1 MKPREYRLWLSGGI
15 DMTPH
20 LLEVER
26 LTKVFHT
33 PQGMITAVDNVT
45 FALSQGEF
53 FTMLG
58 PSGCG
63 KTTTLRMIAGL
74 ERVTSGRI
82 MFDGKDF
89 TRFSPAQR
97 NIGMVFQSYAL
108 FPHMKVFENVAYG
121 LRIRN
126 LTDGEI
132 KQRVRSVL
140 ELTGLEQL
148 GDRYPPD
155 LSGGQQQR
163 VSIARALVYE
173 PSMLLLDE
181 PLANID
187 AKMRVD
193 MREEIRRI
201 QKDLG
206 ITTVYVTHDQ
216 EEAMS
221 ISDRMGI
228 FQDGRLMQLGT
239 PREIY
244 NDPQSM
250 FVADFIGKANA
261 FPVRLKALSQSR
273 SRVVFT
279 RNADLTMNLNRG
291 NSLLNEERRRLEE
304 EIDGLVMV
312 RPEHLKIRADSEV
325 GLPFRIVRIQ
335 FLGSITRYIAV
346 DEHDDSEITVDTPG
360 YIPDVNE
367 GDAVRI
373 IFKPEDAF
381 LFDSRRTS

>member
-1 MKPREYRLWLSGGI
+1 
-15 DMTPH
+15 MTPH
-20 LLEVER
+20 ALEVER
-26 LTKVFHT
+26 LTKVFDT
-33 PQGMITAVDNVT
+33 PQGKITAVDNASFT
-45 FALSQGEF
+45 LSQGEF

-82 MFDGKDF
+82 IFDGKDF

-121 LRIRN
+121 LRIRK
-126 LTDGEI
+126 LAEEQI
-132 KQRVRSVL
+132 KQRVGGVL
-140 ELTGLEQL
+140 ELTGLEKL

-173 PSMLLLDE
+173 PTMLLLDE

-187 AKMRVD
+187 AKMRVE

-206 ITTVYVTHDQ
+206 IMTLYVTHDQ

-221 ISDRMGI
+221 ISDRMGV
-228 FQDGRLMQLGT
+228 FQDGQLMQLGT
-239 PREIY
+239 PHQIY
-244 NDPQSM
+244 NDPQSL

-261 FPVRLKALSQSR
+261 FAVRQRALSETR
-273 SRVVFT
+273 RRVVFAQ
-279 RNADLTMNLNRG
+279 NSDMQMDLNRRQA
-291 NSLLNEERRRLEE
+291 LLNGERRVLRGDVNGMV
-304 EIDGLVMV
+304 IV
-312 RPEHLKIRADSEV
+312 RPEHLRIMEDSGT
-325 GLPFRIVRIQ
+325 GLPFRILRIQ

-346 DEHDDSEITVDTPG
+346 DEHDDSEITVDAHG
-360 YIPDVNE
+360 YIPAVNE

-373 IFKPEDAF
+373 GFDPQDAI
-381 LFDSRRTS
+381 LFETGGTA

>member
-1 MKPREYRLWLSGGI
+1 
-15 DMTPH
+15 MTPH
-20 LLEVER
+20 SLAVER
-26 LTKVFHT
+26 LTKVFDT
-33 PQGMITAVDNVT
+33 PQGTVTAVDDVSFT
-45 FALSQGEF
+45 LSQGEF

-82 MFDGKDF
+82 IFDDKDF
-89 TRFSPAQR
+89 TRFSAAQR

-121 LRIRN
+121 LRIRK
-126 LTDGEI
+126 LPDGQI
-132 KQRVRSVL
+132 KQRVGDVL
-140 ELTGLEQL
+140 ELTGLEKL

-173 PSMLLLDE
+173 PTMLLLDE

-187 AKMRVD
+187 AKMRVE

-206 ITTVYVTHDQ
+206 IMTLYVTHDQ

-221 ISDRMGI
+221 ISDRMGV
-228 FQDGRLMQLGT
+228 FQDGQLMQLGT
-239 PREIY
+239 PRQIY
-244 NDPQSM
+244 NDPQSL
-250 FVADFIGKANA
+250 FVADFIGKANTFA
-261 FPVRLKALSQSR
+261 VRQKARSDTG
-273 SRVVFT
+273 SRVVFA
-279 RNADLTMNLNRG
+279 RNPAMEMDLTRRQA
-291 NSLLNEERRRLEE
+291 LLNGERRYLKGDA
-304 EIDGLVMV
+304 DGMVTV
-312 RPEHLKIRADSEV
+312 RPEHLRIAKDAGT

-346 DEHDDSEITVDTPG
+346 DEHDDSEITVDAHGTVPE
-360 YIPDVNE
+360 VNE

-373 IFKPEDAF
+373 GFEPQDAI
-381 LFDSRRTS
+381 LFGAGGAA

>member
-1 MKPREYRLWLSGGI
+1 
-15 DMTPH
+15 MTSH
-20 LLEVER
+20 SLEVER

-33 PQGMITAVDNVT
+33 PQGMVTAVDAVS
-45 FALSQGEF
+45 FALSKGEF

-74 ERVTSGRI
+74 ERVTSGKI
-82 MFDGKDF
+82 IFDGQDF
-89 TRFSPAQR
+89 TRFTHAQR

-108 FPHMKVFENVAYG
+108 FPHMKVFENIAYG
-121 LRIRN
+121 LRIRK
-126 LTDGEI
+126 LADGEI
-132 KQRVRSVL
+132 KRRVGSVL

-187 AKMRVD
+187 AKMRIE

-206 ITTVYVTHDQ
+206 IMTLYVTHDQ

-221 ISDRMGI
+221 ISDRMGV

-239 PREIY
+239 PRDIY
-244 NDPQSM
+244 NDPHSL

-261 FPVRLKALSQSR
+261 FPVQHRVLSRTR
-273 SRVVFT
+273 SRVVFI
-279 RNADLTMNLNRG
+279 RNTDMKMDLDRRNNISG
-291 NSLLNEERRRLEE
+291 EERRHLSKAV
-304 EIDGLVMV
+304 DGLVMV
-312 RPEHLKIRADSEV
+312 RPEHMKIMTDLDA
-325 GLPFRIVRIQ
+325 GLPFRIIRIQ
-335 FLGSITRYIAV
+335 FLGSFTRYIAV
-346 DEHDDSEITVDTPG
+346 DEIDDSEITVDAPG
-360 YIPDVNE
+360 YIPDVHE

-373 IFKPEDAF
+373 GFDPKDAI
-381 LFDSRRTS
+381 LFETGGPP